1 MWTTSSLDIVLTPTA
16 IALGNF
22 DGLHRGHQQVI
33 TPTLNQSAS
42 SQQQVSSRQ
51 FSQTDFSSSVELSSC
66 RTSTSIPNSTEAEH
80 CYSTVV
86 TFHPHPQQF
95 FTGRT
100 KPLLTPHDEKVEQLK
115 QLGVE
120 QLVLLPFNHDL
131 AALTPRQFVEKIIV
145 EQLHARRVSVGFD
158 FQFGKNRAGTAV
170 DLQEIA
176 AQFGVEVIIVSR
188 YPCEQ
193 GERISSSLI
202 RQALQQG
209 EIQRATHL
217 LGRYYQLVGEVVTG
231 QQLGRTIGFPTANLQ
246 LPQDKFLPRYGVY
259 AVWVKQQSQQ
269 QADSSPQMGVMNIGC
284 RPTVAGEHPTVEV
297 HLLDWSG
304 DLYGKT
310 LAVDLVEFLRPEQKF
325 ASVEQLKSQIE
336 LDCLKATKILQ
347 DNQSC

>member
-1 MWTTSSLDIVLTPTA
+1 M
-16 IALGNF
+16 
-22 DGLHRGHQQVI
+22 I
-33 TPTLNQSAS
+33 TPTLKWSAA
-42 SQQQVSSRQ
+42 SQWQVSPRQ
-51 FSQTDFSSSVELSSC
+51 LSQTKLTEADISSSVDISSC
-66 RTSTSIPNSTEAEH
+66 PTSTSISNSTETEH

-95 FTGRT
+95 FTGQT
-100 KPLLTPHDEKVEQLK
+100 KPLLTPHNEKIERLK

-131 AALTPRQFVEKIIV
+131 AALTPHQFVENILV
-145 EQLHARRVSVGFD
+145 NQLHARRISVGFD
-158 FQFGKNRAGTAV
+158 FQFGKNRAGTAL

-176 AQFGVEVIIVSR
+176 AQFGIEVIIVSR

-217 LGRYYQLVGEVVTG
+217 LGRYYQLVGEVVKG

-246 LPQDKFLPRYGVY
+246 LPPDKFLPRFGVY
-259 AVWVKQQSQQ
+259 AVWVTEKSPQ
-269 QADSSPQMGVMNIGC
+269 QAESSPQMGVMNIGC

-297 HLLDWSG
+297 HLLNGSG

-310 LAVDLVEFLRPEQKF
+310 LAVNLVEFLRPEQKF
-325 ASVEQLKSQIE
+325 ASIEQLKSQIE
-336 LDCLKATKILQ
+336 LDCLKATNILQ
-347 DNQSC
+347 DNQS

>member
-1 MWTTSSLDIVLTPTA
+1 VWITSSLDIVLTPTA

-33 TPTLNQSAS
+33 APTLNQSAS
-42 SQQQVSSRQ
+42 SQRQVSPRQ
-51 FSQTDFSSSVELSSC
+51 FSQADFLFSVERSSGK
-66 RTSTSIPNSTEAEH
+66 TSTSISDSTEAEH

-86 TFHPHPQQF
+86 TFHPHPQEF

-170 DLQEIA
+170 DLQQIA
-176 AQFGVEVIIVSR
+176 AQFGIEVIIVSR

-209 EIQRATHL
+209 DIQRAQHL
-217 LGRYYQLVGEVVTG
+217 LGRYYQLVGEVVKG

-246 LPQDKFLPRYGVY
+246 LPPDKFLPRYGVY
-259 AVWVKQQSQQ
+259 AVWVKEKSSQP
-269 QADSSPQMGVMNIGC
+269 AEASPQMGVMNIGC
-284 RPTVAGEHPTVEV
+284 RPTVAGENPTVEV
-297 HLLDWSG
+297 HLLDGSG

-347 DNQSC
+347 DNQS